1 MTAAGEPPDDMQ
13 AVERASEVREAYES
27 ELLTRANVIG
37 VGVGYRHKGG
47 RPTPDVALIVMVRKK
62 VPRAELA
69 PEDVIP
75 SSIEGVP
82 VDVREMGE
90 LDAFGG

>member
-1 MTAAGEPPDDMQ
+1 MTIPGEPPDDMQ

-27 ELLTRANVIG
+27 ELLNRANVIG
-37 VGVGYRHKGG
+37 VGVGYRHKRGKL
-47 RPTPDVALIVMVRKK
+47 TPEVALIVMVRKK

-69 PEDVIP
+69 PEDVVP

-90 LDAFGG
+90 LDAFSG

>member
-1 MTAAGEPPDDMQ
+1 MQ
-13 AVERASEVREAYES
+13 AVERASEIREAYES

-37 VGVGYRHKGG
+37 VGVGYQHRGG
-47 RPTPDVALIVMVRKK
+47 RTTPDVALIVMVRKK

-90 LDAFGG
+90 LDAFGA